1 MHDLFICL
9 HDLNRAFCPRPRTQS
24 FPLNLGGPECQI
36 VLTPLHDRHSYVEL
50 FWIRGGWRATRC
62 LKTVTFDSLNLW
74 SFGKREEAEREECL
88 PHKAPYRSLNNREMM
103 SGREKKTAVAKF
115 SSCPSVAAGD
125 QSQGER
131 GEVGSPSPL
140 LRSCSA
146 AISTTV
152 HTFRPPGLK
161 CALLTP
167 GLPNPSCL
175 LLVSKNV

>member
-1 MHDLFICL
+1 M
-9 HDLNRAFCPRPRTQS
+9 
-24 FPLNLGGPECQI
+24 
-36 VLTPLHDRHSYVEL
+36 
-50 FWIRGGWRATRC
+50 
-62 LKTVTFDSLNLW
+62 
-74 SFGKREEAEREECL
+74 

-125 QSQGER
+125 QSQGEC

-175 LLVSKNV
+175 LLVSKTECVEICTVRSDFRWILHLQQKVLQMRSVLVHRGCLQKPVNRSDRIGILLG